1 MVHLLRPIPDLRE
14 RVWGGSGLGAGG
26 RFPIGE
32 AWLAGPASRIGNGP
46 DAGLTLED
54 VARRDGASFI
64 GHDAAARTGGHFPL
78 LVKLLDASQWLSV
91 QVHPDD
97 ATARRLEG
105 PDAVGKTEAWYVL
118 DAEPGAELLLGVADG
133 VTEAE
138 IRAAIR
144 EAPEAG
150 EPRVAPLLRRI
161 APRPGQAYPVPAGV
175 LHAVGPGLLLYEL
188 QQASDITY
196 RCEDWGRPST
206 PERPLH
212 TEQSLAS
219 LIAGGATP
227 KPEPPQP
234 EPGGPHSVSSQPPG
248 SAAPGRAARETLVA
262 CEYFVIERLV
272 VRPGSP
278 VEIAPGGASLHV
290 LTALAPVRVQV
301 SSDPRTG
308 GGGSVLAGDGEIAEL
323 AARDT
328 LVVAAST
335 PRCTVSATSDG
346 EAFVLVGRVGGPAA
360 G

>member
-1 MVHLLRPIPDLRE
+1 MGHLLRPVPDLRE
-14 RVWGGSGLGAGG
+14 RVWGGSRLGAGG

-32 AWLAGPASRIGNGP
+32 AWLAGPANRIGDGP

-54 VARRDGASFI
+54 VARRDGASFV
-64 GHDAAARTGGHFPL
+64 GRDAAARTGNRFPL

-105 PDAVGKTEAWYVL
+105 PDAVGKAEAWYVL
-118 DAEPGAELLLGVADG
+118 DAMPGAELLLGLADD
-133 VTEAE
+133 VSEAD

-144 EAPEAG
+144 EAPVAG
-150 EPRVAPLLRRI
+150 GPRVAPLLRRV
-161 APRPGQAYPVPAGV
+161 APRPGQAYAVPAGA

-212 TEQSLAS
+212 TDQSLAS
-219 LIAGGATP
+219 LIAGGAAP
-227 KPEPPQP
+227 APEPP
-234 EPGGPHSVSSQPPG
+234 EPPG
-248 SAAPGRAARETLVA
+248 STATSRSSRQTLVV
-262 CEYFVIERLV
+262 CEQFVIERLV

-278 VEIAPGGASLHV
+278 VEIVPGGSSLHV
-290 LTALAPVRVQV
+290 LTALAPVRVHV
-301 SSDPRTG
+301 LFDDG
-308 GGGSVLAGDGEIAEL
+308 VEAGDAALAGDADHAEGVEL
-323 AARDT
+323 AARET

-335 PRCTVSATSDG
+335 PRYALSADADP
-346 EAFVLVGRVGGPAA
+346 EAIVLVGRVGGPGA